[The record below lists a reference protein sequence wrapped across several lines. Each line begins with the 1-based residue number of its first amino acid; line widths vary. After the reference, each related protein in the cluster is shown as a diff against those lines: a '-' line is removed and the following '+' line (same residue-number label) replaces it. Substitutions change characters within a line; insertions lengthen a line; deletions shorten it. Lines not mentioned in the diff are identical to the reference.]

1 MGYVPM
7 YNKECDMVIDR
18 EELEMAG
25 EFASTMRGRYIIA
38 KALHYGI
45 QELEKVEGAYREIS
59 DIGDMKFLRD
69 NLFNFPILEGNGVF
83 KGTDD

>member
-1 MGYVPM
+1 MT
-7 YNKECDMVIDR
+7 IDR